1 MILKYL
7 HYLIIV
13 FIIKVVYNFFLWI
26 YGYFLRAKWVK
37 YLNTKNKSLKSYYYA
52 INEYLGSVPCV
63 YVSSDIFKH
72 SNQDDVEEDFIISH
86 GYYKYLLFQNF
97 NPYYWIKLI
106 IYLPEN
112 LLNFLNIRC
121 KKRTINFIT
130 LLYWTINIIIFIY
143 DDEIRLTLKDLIELI
158 GNYFANK

>member
-1 MILKYL
+1 MLKYL

-26 YGYFLRAKWVK
+26 YGYFLGAKWVK
-37 YLNTKNKSLKSYYYA
+37 YLNTQNKSLKSYYYV
-52 INEYLGSVPCV
+52 IDKYLSSVPCV
-63 YVSSDIFKH
+63 YVPSDIFD
-72 SNQDDVEEDFIISH
+72 SFNQDDVEEDFIISH
-86 GYYKYLLFQNF
+86 GYYRHLLFQNF

-106 IYLPEN
+106 IHLPEN

-121 KKRTINFIT
+121 KKRTINFIN
-130 LLYWTINIIIFIY
+130 LLYWTINIITFIY
-143 DDEIRLTLKDLIELI
+143 NDEIRLMIKDLIELI